1 MAKRRRDPVRFGNR
15 LIQWG
20 PYSNRPFSQ
29 RLAVK
34 LLLSE
39 QQIRDGVQRLAGEV
53 REAYLDRPL
62 TIIGVLTGSLV
73 LLADLIRHVN
83 IPLRVGFVQ
92 AKSYRGDATYP
103 GELTINSELMP
114 DVKGRDVLLLDDI
127 FDTGHTLKALVTQI
141 GNMGPRSVRSAVL
154 LRKLGRQEVAF
165 EPDYVA
171 FEIPNEFVVGYGLD
185 FQDAYRHLPHVAVLE
200 PADIAD
206 GPPP

>member
-1 MAKRRRDPVRFGNR
+1 
-15 LIQWG
+15 
-20 PYSNRPFSQ
+20 
-29 RLAVK
+29 VK

-53 REAYLDRPL
+53 RDQYRDSPL

-73 LLADLIRHVN
+73 LLADLIRQINV
-83 IPLRVGFVQ
+83 PLRVGLVQ

-103 GELTINSELMP
+103 GALTINSDLMP
-114 DVKGRDVLLLDDI
+114 DVNGRDVLLLDDI
-127 FDTGHTLKALVTQI
+127 FDTGHTLKALVEQI
-141 GNMGPRSVRSAVL
+141 RSMGPRSVRSAVL
-154 LRKLGRQEVAF
+154 LRKIGRQEVEF

-200 PADIAD
+200 AADIAD